1 MTNLH
6 VGKNDMLASA
16 GSLQGPPGGGGP
28 QGDGRSQAAGG
39 GPGMGLPGQMGG
51 GPGGQRGQGQNTPDL
66 AQTLSKYVL
75 PSKAIGDSD
84 LPGIKTMIDGAC
96 KEINASI
103 KAAGQKVDYEVIKS
117 GILDFQSWL
126 KRQGCV
132 RQASTRYDIESTE
145 KYTDQIFF
153 TYPGTLAFDIDFKMA
168 GNTKKPYRLLLF
180 VTKADLFKVASLVEN
195 STIDGIPVPK
205 DWPNDTWSY
214 WNERESYWKKHP

>member
-1 MTNLH
+1 
-6 VGKNDMLASA
+6 
-16 GSLQGPPGGGGP
+16 
-28 QGDGRSQAAGG
+28 
-39 GPGMGLPGQMGG
+39 MGG

-66 AQTLSKYVL
+66 AQKLSKYVL
-75 PSKAIGDSD
+75 PSKAIADSD
-84 LPGIKTMIDGAC
+84 LPGIKTMIDGVC

-168 GNTKKPYRLLLF
+168 GNTKNPYRLLLF
-180 VTKADLFKVASLVEN
+180 VTKADLFNVASLVEN
-195 STIDGIPVPK
+195 STIDGVPVPK
-205 DWPNDTWSY
+205 DWPNNPWSY

>member
-28 QGDGRSQAAGG
+28 Q
-39 GPGMGLPGQMGG
+39 MGLPGQMGG
-51 GPGGQRGQGQNTPDL
+51 GSGGQWGQGQNTPEL
-66 AQTLSKYVL
+66 AQKLSKYVL
-75 PSKAIGDSD
+75 PSKAIADSD
-84 LPGIKTMIDGAC
+84 LPGIKTMIDGVC

-168 GNTKKPYRLLLF
+168 GNAKKPYRLLLF
-180 VTKADLFKVASLVEN
+180 VTKADLFNVASLVEN
-195 STIDGIPVPK
+195 STIDGVPVPK
-205 DWPNDTWSY
+205 DWPNNPVSY

>member
-39 GPGMGLPGQMGG
+39 G
-51 GPGGQRGQGQNTPDL
+51 GQRGQGQNTPDL
-66 AQTLSKYVL
+66 AQKLSKYVL

-84 LPGIKTMIDGAC
+84 LPGIKTMIDGVC

-180 VTKADLFKVASLVEN
+180 VTKADLFNVASLVEN
-195 STIDGIPVPK
+195 STIDGVPVPK
-205 DWPNDTWSY
+205 DWPNNTWSY
-214 WNERESYWKKHP
+214 FNERESYWKKHP

>member
-6 VGKNDMLASA
+6 VGKNEMLASA
-16 GSLQGPPGGGGP
+16 GSLQGPPGGAGP
-28 QGDGRSQAAGG
+28 QAAGG
-39 GPGMGLPGQMGG
+39 GAPQMGG
-51 GPGGQRGQGQNTPDL
+51 GRGGQRGQGQNTPDL
-66 AQTLSKYVL
+66 AQKLSKYVL
-75 PSKAIGDSD
+75 PSKAIADSD
-84 LPGIKTMIDGAC
+84 LPGVKTMIDGVC

-180 VTKADLFKVASLVEN
+180 VTKADLFNVASLVEN
-195 STIDGIPVPK
+195 STIDGVPVPK
-205 DWPNDTWSY
+205 DWPNNPWSY

>member
-1 MTNLH
+1 
-6 VGKNDMLASA
+6 MLASA
-16 GSLQGPPGGGGP
+16 GSLQGPSGGGGP

-39 GPGMGLPGQMGG
+39 GSGMGLPGQMGG
-51 GPGGQRGQGQNTPDL
+51 GSGGQRGQGQNTPDL
-66 AQTLSKYVL
+66 AQKLSKYVL

-84 LPGIKTMIDGAC
+84 LPGIKTTIDGAC

-205 DWPNDTWSY
+205 DWPNNTWSY

>member
-39 GPGMGLPGQMGG
+39 G
-51 GPGGQRGQGQNTPDL
+51 GQRGQGQNTPDL
-66 AQTLSKYVL
+66 AQKLSKYVL

-84 LPGIKTMIDGAC
+84 LPGIKTMIDGVC

-180 VTKADLFKVASLVEN
+180 VSKADLFNVASLVEN
-195 STIDGIPVPK
+195 STIDGVPVPK
-205 DWPNDTWSY
+205 DWPNNTWSY
-214 WNERESYWKKHP
+214 FNERESYWKKHP

>member
-6 VGKNDMLASA
+6 AGKNDMPASA
-16 GSLQGPPGGGGP
+16 GSLQGPAGGGEP
-28 QGDGRSQAAGG
+28 KGDGRSQAADG
-39 GPGMGLPGQMGG
+39 
-51 GPGGQRGQGQNTPDL
+51 GGQRGQGQNTPDL
-66 AQTLSKYVL
+66 VQKLSKYVL

-84 LPGIKTMIDGAC
+84 LPGIKTTIDGVC

-180 VTKADLFKVASLVEN
+180 VSKADLFNVASLVEN
-195 STIDGIPVPK
+195 STIDGVPVPK
-205 DWPNDTWSY
+205 DWPNNTWPY

>member
-1 MTNLH
+1 MTNSH
-6 VGKNDMLASA
+6 VEKNDMLAAA

-39 GPGMGLPGQMGG
+39 G
-51 GPGGQRGQGQNTPDL
+51 GQRGQGQNTPDP
-66 AQTLSKYVL
+66 AQKLSKYVL

-84 LPGIKTMIDGAC
+84 LPGIKTMIDGVC

-205 DWPNDTWSY
+205 DWPNNTWSY

>member
-1 MTNLH
+1 MANLH

-16 GSLQGPPGGGGP
+16 GSLQG
-28 QGDGRSQAAGG
+28 
-39 GPGMGLPGQMGG
+39 
-51 GPGGQRGQGQNTPDL
+51 QNTPDL
-66 AQTLSKYVL
+66 AQKLSKYVL

-180 VTKADLFKVASLVEN
+180 VAAAVRMDRAP
-195 STIDGIPVPK
+195 GRG
-205 DWPNDTWSY
+205 SY
-214 WNERESYWKKHP
+214 

>member
-16 GSLQGPPGGGGP
+16 GSLQGPPGGGGT

-39 GPGMGLPGQMGG
+39 GAPQMGLPGQMGG
-51 GPGGQRGQGQNTPDL
+51 DPGGQQGQNTTDL
-66 AQTLSKYVL
+66 TQKLSKYVL

-84 LPGIKTMIDGAC
+84 LPEIKTMIDGVC

-103 KAAGQKVDYEVIKS
+103 KAARQKVDYEVIKS

-153 TYPGTLAFDIDFKMA
+153 TYPGTLAFDIDFNMA
-168 GNTKKPYRLLLF
+168 GDTKKPYRLLLF
-180 VTKADLFKVASLVEN
+180 VTKADLFNVASLVEN
-195 STIDGIPVPK
+195 STIDGVPVPE
-205 DWPNDTWSY
+205 DWPNNTWSY
-214 WNERESYWKKHP
+214 FNERESYWKKNP